1 MNTHENPAYLL
12 KKTLRSGGKDRVLL
26 GDYYIVFDPRKKRC
40 VCVCCKLIKAS
51 CLTTWF

>member
-26 GDYYIVFDPRKKRC
+26 GDYYIVFDPRKKG
-40 VCVCCKLIKAS
+40 VCVYVVS
-51 CLTTWF
+51 